1 MPRRGAEETRAGRPK
16 RPRSRPLKGE
26 ETEVNHIVETQNL
39 SPAQARELVRRYGND
54 WRKIEE
60 AAKTYKDD
68 S

>member
-1 MPRRGAEETRAGRPK
+1 MARQDAATAKHSR

-26 ETEVNHIVETQNL
+26 ETEVKHIVETQNL

-60 AAKTYKDD
+60 AAKTYKGDD
-68 S
+68 

>member
-1 MPRRGAEETRAGRPK
+1 MARRDAATAKHAK

-26 ETEVNHIVETQNL
+26 EAEVKHIVETQNL

-60 AAKTYKDD
+60 AAKTYKGDD
-68 S
+68 

>member
-1 MPRRGAEETRAGRPK
+1 MARQKTATARHSR

-26 ETEVNHIVETQNL
+26 ETEVKHVIETQGL

-60 AAKTYKDD
+60 AAKTYKGDE
-68 S
+68 

>member
-1 MPRRGAEETRAGRPK
+1 MARQRTATARHSR

-26 ETEVNHIVETQNL
+26 ETEVKHVVETQGL

-60 AAKTYKDD
+60 AAKTYKGDE
-68 S
+68 

>member
-1 MPRRGAEETRAGRPK
+1 MPRRNGETARHSR

-26 ETEVNHIVETQNL
+26 ETEVKHVVETQGL

-60 AAKTYKDD
+60 AAKTYKGDE
-68 S
+68 

>member
-1 MPRRGAEETRAGRPK
+1 MARQKTATARHSR

-26 ETEVNHIVETQNL
+26 ETEVKHVVETQGL

-60 AAKTYKDD
+60 AAKTYKGDE
-68 S
+68 